1 MRSQCFSNWFDMT
14 YDLVFDINY
23 GIHAFFF
30 CFFKALSALVLQL
43 FAAARWPT
51 LPAWCCLLIGP
62 RPTTRGRT
70 ASGAS
75 TWKRTSGS
83 CSIFKCKA
91 LHPGVRVGKLTHRGL
106 RGHADLATWNAA
118 SLYKSACHL
127 FRFTFSPHRPPPP
140 THSHRHTMTGT
151 WECDSVVAVA
161 N

>member
-1 MRSQCFSNWFDMT
+1 MFFKLIWHDIQFSVWHQLR
-14 YDLVFDINY
+14 YSCI
-23 GIHAFFF
+23 FF

-91 LHPGVRVGKLTHRGL
+91 LHPGVRVGKLTHWGL
-106 RGHADLATWNAA
+106 GGHADLATWNAA

-127 FRFTFSPHRPPPP
+127 FRFTFSPHRPPLPH
-140 THSHRHTMTGT
+140 THTDTLWQAHGN
-151 WECDSVVAVA
+151 VIL
-161 N
+161 